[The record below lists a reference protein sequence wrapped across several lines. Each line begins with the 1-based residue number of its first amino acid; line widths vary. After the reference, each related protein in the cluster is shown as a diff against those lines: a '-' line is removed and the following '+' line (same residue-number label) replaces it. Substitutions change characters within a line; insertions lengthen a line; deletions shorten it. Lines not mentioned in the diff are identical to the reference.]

1 MTLMSKDTT
10 VESVIELLISHGLD
24 GMAQAMECLLNE
36 AMKIERSKFLQVQPY
51 ERSELRQDYANG
63 YKPKQL
69 KTRVGALDLSIPQVR
84 SSEFYPSVLERGIR
98 SERALRV
105 SIAEMYLQGV
115 STRKVKEITE
125 QLCGFE
131 ISSSQVS
138 NATQR
143 LDNELEGWRTR
154 AIGKMPY
161 LVFDARYE
169 KVREGGCVI
178 DCAVLIGYGID
189 ENGKRHVLGVSVSLS
204 EQEVHWRQFMK
215 SLVNRGLHGVKLIT
229 SDAHSGLKA
238 AKQAVFPSVPWQ
250 RCQFHL
256 QQNAQSYVP
265 KKEMKS
271 AVAIDIRA
279 IFNAPDE
286 KEALRL
292 LNIYAEKYQSTAPKL
307 GQWMR
312 ENIQEGLTV
321 MSFPEP
327 HRKRLRTTNMAERVN
342 QSIRTRTKVARL
354 FSNTASCLRLV
365 SAILVEIDEE
375 WQSSKAYLPLL
386 EE

>member
-24 GMAQAMECLLNE
+24 GMAQAMEALLNE

-98 SERALRV
+98 SERALMV

-138 NATQR
+138 KATQR

-189 ENGKRHVLGVSVSLS
+189 ENGKRHILGVSVSLS
-204 EQEVHWRQFMK
+204 EQEVHWRQFME
-215 SLVNRGLHGVKLIT
+215 SLVNRGLHGV
-229 SDAHSGLKA
+229 
-238 AKQAVFPSVPWQ
+238 
-250 RCQFHL
+250 
-256 QQNAQSYVP
+256 
-265 KKEMKS
+265 
-271 AVAIDIRA
+271 
-279 IFNAPDE
+279 
-286 KEALRL
+286 L
-292 LNIYAEKYQSTAPKL
+292 LL
-307 GQWMR
+307 M
-312 ENIQEGLTV
+312 LTV
-321 MSFPEP
+321 
-327 HRKRLRTTNMAERVN
+327 A
-342 QSIRTRTKVARL
+342 
-354 FSNTASCLRLV
+354 
-365 SAILVEIDEE
+365 
-375 WQSSKAYLPLL
+375 
-386 EE
+386 

>member
-115 STRKVKEITE
+115 STRKVKE
-125 QLCGFE
+125 
-131 ISSSQVS
+131 
-138 NATQR
+138 
-143 LDNELEGWRTR
+143 
-154 AIGKMPY
+154 
-161 LVFDARYE
+161 
-169 KVREGGCVI
+169 
-178 DCAVLIGYGID
+178 
-189 ENGKRHVLGVSVSLS
+189 
-204 EQEVHWRQFMK
+204 
-215 SLVNRGLHGVKLIT
+215 
-229 SDAHSGLKA
+229 
-238 AKQAVFPSVPWQ
+238 
-250 RCQFHL
+250 
-256 QQNAQSYVP
+256 
-265 KKEMKS
+265 MKS
-271 AVAIDIRA
+271 AVAIDIRS

-327 HRKRLRTTNMAERVN
+327 HRKRLRTSNMAERVN

-354 FSNTASCLRLV
+354 L
-365 SAILVEIDEE
+365 
-375 WQSSKAYLPLL
+375 
-386 EE
+386 

>member
-1 MTLMSKDTT
+1 MTLMNKDTT
-10 VESVIELLISHGLD
+10 IEGVIELLTSHGLD

-36 AMKIERSKFLQVQPY
+36 VMKIERAKFIQAGPY
-51 ERSELRQDYANG
+51 ERSESRQDYANG
-63 YKPKQL
+63 FKAKQV
-69 KTRVGALDLSIPQVR
+69 KTRIGKLDLSIPQVR
-84 SSEFYPSVLERGIR
+84 SSEFYPSALERGIR

-115 STRKVKEITE
+115 STRKIKEITE

-131 ISSSQVS
+131 VSSTEVS
-138 NATQR
+138 KATQR
-143 LDNELEGWRTR
+143 LDNELEGWRNR
-154 AIGKMPY
+154 PLGKMPY

-169 KVREGGCVI
+169 KVREGGCVV

-189 ENGKRHVLGVSVSLS
+189 EQGKRHVLGVSVSLS
-204 EQEVHWRQFMK
+204 EQEVHWRQFMEG
-215 SLVNRGLHGVKLIT
+215 LVSRGLHGVKLIT

-238 AKQAVFPSVPWQ
+238 ARQAVFPSVPWQ

-265 KKEMKS
+265 KKEMKTT
-271 AVAIDIRA
+271 VAANIRA

-292 LNIYAEKYQSTAPKL
+292 LSIYAEKYQETAPKL
-307 GQWMR
+307 AQWMQ
-312 ENIQEGLTV
+312 ENIHEGLTV

-327 HRKRLRTTNMAERVN
+327 YRKRLRTSNMAERVN

-354 FSNTASCLRLV
+354 FPNTASCLRLV
-365 SAILVEIDEE
+365 SAILIEFDEE
-375 WQSSKAYLPLL
+375 WQSSKSYLPSL
-386 EE
+386 EQ